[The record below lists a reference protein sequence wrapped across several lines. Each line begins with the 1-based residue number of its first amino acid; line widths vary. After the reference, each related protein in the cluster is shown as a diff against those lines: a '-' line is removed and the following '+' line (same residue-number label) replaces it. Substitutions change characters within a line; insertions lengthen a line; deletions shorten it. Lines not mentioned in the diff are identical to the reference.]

1 MEAMADQAIAEP
13 LGVEPAPELPRGR
26 QLPRLPKVFVLLL
39 VLIAEIILFSLLS
52 PYFLAWTNLL
62 NTLEAV
68 AVIGIVA
75 APGTLLIVA
84 GQFDLS
90 VGSITALAGIVMA
103 SIAGSH
109 GVGLGVLAA
118 FGIGLGAGA
127 VNGYFVTVVGINPL
141 ITTLATLSA
150 FQGLAEVT
158 SNGLSLPVNGFSGL
172 GTATIGAGIEV
183 PVAILVVVMCIF
195 ALVMRFTVFGR
206 SVYAIGANPVAAR
219 LIGLR
224 TKRIIFTLFVISGL
238 ACALSGLI
246 LDSQLASASP
256 TAATGLE
263 LSVITAVVLGGAT
276 LSGGEGTIVGTALG
290 ILVIGV
296 LNNGLVL
303 KSVNPFWQDVAQG
316 ALLVAAVSFDRFRT
330 RLIERRGRRGRRQ
343 MPATSV
349 SNT

>member
-1 MEAMADQAIAEP
+1 MTDPAIEP
-13 LGVEPAPELPRGR
+13 MTDPVIPEPIDVQTESQPARGR
-26 QLPRLPKVFVLLL
+26 QLPTLSKGLVLLI
-39 VLIAEIILFSLLS
+39 VLIAEIVLFSLLS
-52 PYFLAWTNLL
+52 PYFLGWTNFL
-62 NTLEAV
+62 NTLDAV

-90 VGSITALAGIVMA
+90 VGSITALSGIAMA
-103 SIAGSH
+103 SIAASH
-109 GVGLGVLAA
+109 GLTIGVLAA
-118 FGIGLGAGA
+118 LGIGIGAGA

-158 SNGLSLPVNGFSGL
+158 SNGLSLSVNNFGGL
-172 GTATIGAGIEV
+172 GTATIGANIQV
-183 PVAILVVVMCIF
+183 PVVILVVVMIVF
-195 ALVMRFTVFGR
+195 AAIMRFTVFGR
-206 SVYAIGANPVAAR
+206 TVYAIGANPVAAR

-224 TKRIIFTLFVISGL
+224 TKRTIFLLFVISGL

-246 LDSQLASASP
+246 LNSQLASASP

-276 LSGGEGTIVGTALG
+276 LSGGEGTVLGTALG

-296 LNNGLVL
+296 LNDGLVL

-316 ALLVAAVSFDRFRT
+316 ALLIAAVSFDRVRA
-330 RLIERRGRRGRRQ
+330 RLVDRR
-343 MPATSV
+343 
-349 SNT
+349 

>member
-1 MEAMADQAIAEP
+1 MTDPAIEP
-13 LGVEPAPELPRGR
+13 MTDPVIPEPVDVETESAPTRGR
-26 QLPRLPKVFVLLL
+26 QLPTLSKGLVLLI
-39 VLIAEIILFSLLS
+39 VLIAEIVLFSLLS
-52 PYFLAWTNLL
+52 PYFLGWTNFL
-62 NTLEAV
+62 NTLDAV

-90 VGSITALAGIVMA
+90 VGSITALSGIAMA
-103 SIAGSH
+103 SIAASH
-109 GVGLGVLAA
+109 GLTIGVLAA
-118 FGIGLGAGA
+118 LGIGIGAGA

-158 SNGLSLPVNGFSGL
+158 SNGLSLSVNNFGGL
-172 GTATIGAGIEV
+172 GTATIGANIQV
-183 PVAILVVVMCIF
+183 PVVILVVVMIVF
-195 ALVMRFTVFGR
+195 AAIMRFTVFGR
-206 SVYAIGANPVAAR
+206 TVYAIGANPVAAR

-224 TKRIIFTLFVISGL
+224 TKRTIFILFVISGL

-246 LDSQLASASP
+246 LNSQLASASP

-276 LSGGEGTIVGTALG
+276 LSGGEGTVLGTALG

-296 LNNGLVL
+296 LNDGLVL

-316 ALLVAAVSFDRFRT
+316 ALLIAAVSFDRVRA
-330 RLIERRGRRGRRQ
+330 RLVDRR
-343 MPATSV
+343 
-349 SNT
+349 

>member
-1 MEAMADQAIAEP
+1 MTDPAIEPMTDPVIAEP
-13 LGVEPAPELPRGR
+13 VDVETESKAARGR
-26 QLPRLPKVFVLLL
+26 QLPTLSKGLVLLI
-39 VLIAEIILFSLLS
+39 VLIAEIVLFSLLS
-52 PYFLAWTNLL
+52 PYFLGWTNFL
-62 NTLEAV
+62 NTLDAV
-68 AVIGIVA
+68 AIIGIVA

-90 VGSITALAGIVMA
+90 VGSITALSGIVMA
-103 SIAGSH
+103 SIAASH
-109 GVGLGVLAA
+109 GLTIGVLAA
-118 FGIGLGAGA
+118 LGIGIGAGA

-158 SNGLSLPVNGFSGL
+158 SNGLSLSVNDFGGL
-172 GTATIGAGIEV
+172 GTATIGANIQV
-183 PVAILVVVMCIF
+183 PVVILVVVMIVF
-195 ALVMRFTVFGR
+195 AAIMRFSVFGR
-206 SVYAIGANPVAAR
+206 TVYAIGANPVAAR

-224 TKRIIFTLFVISGL
+224 TKRTIFLLFVISGL

-246 LDSQLASASP
+246 LNSQLASASP

-276 LSGGEGTIVGTALG
+276 LSGGEGTVLGTALG

-296 LNNGLVL
+296 LNDGLVL

-316 ALLVAAVSFDRFRT
+316 ALLIAAVSFDRVRA
-330 RLIERRGRRGRRQ
+330 RLVDRR
-343 MPATSV
+343 
-349 SNT
+349 